1 MMNMKVYT
9 WSVMTFDDVL
19 LICML
24 KLMKEE
30 TYVLNGWFN
39 LWEQVDKLDVG
50 WEYEAAR
57 GGTTKVVLGV

>member
-1 MMNMKVYT
+1 ME
-9 WSVMTFDDVL
+9 
-19 LICML
+19 
-24 KLMKEE
+24 EE

-57 GGTTKVVLGV
+57 GRATKVVLGV

>member
-1 MMNMKVYT
+1 MKCYDI
-9 WSVMTFDDVL
+9 WWRFIDMHA
-19 LICML
+19 LITV
-24 KLMKEE
+24 MKEE